1 MVVWWWV
8 LVYTGGK
15 EASERGK
22 RKKEKGCLESTED
35 RKYGACIGMTGDGM
49 GQAEGD

>member
-22 RKKEKGCLESTED
+22 RKKGVWRAQKIGNMGLVLE
-35 RKYGACIGMTGDGM
+35 
-49 GQAEGD
+49 